1 MGMMAGGDTTAIALH
16 LCTFCAGPN
25 MHALKPYH
33 IRTCVCVRAFMSH
46 TDRLRVVSLD
56 VHVKSVNF
64 GCVTGP
70 QCGRDL
76 YGSAAG
82 SAARLCC
89 AKYMCDLRFVSLFCF
104 VWPRVSESDAKY
116 VTVYSANTHTHFVCI
131 CSQRQHIS
139 RAREHRQTRRSHN
152 RRQVKSRDWNRKS
165 SRPDVVRNNY
175 WITRADYV
183 LFGIHVVRCW
193 AGLHARPAAC
203 MHVCYLA

>member
-1 MGMMAGGDTTAIALH
+1 M
-16 LCTFCAGPN
+16 CA
-25 MHALKPYH
+25 
-33 IRTCVCVRAFMSH
+33 CVRSCH
-46 TDRLRVVSLD
+46 TPIGSEWFRLD

-116 VTVYSANTHTHFVCI
+116 VTVYSANTHTHTLYAYARNGSIFHGRENTDKHCVHTIAAKSKVVIGIENPVAQMPFGTIIGLPCGL
-131 CSQRQHIS
+131 
-139 RAREHRQTRRSHN
+139 RA
-152 RRQVKSRDWNRKS
+152 
-165 SRPDVVRNNY
+165 VRNSCCTMLG
-175 WITRADYV
+175 WSARQAGCVHACV
-183 LFGIHVVRCW
+183 LLSLMG
-193 AGLHARPAAC
+193 
-203 MHVCYLA
+203 